1 MIYHASKDFKFIQ
14 SSKKCCVG
22 FIDLVNSTN
31 DTLSIINQ
39 VKIESYY
46 SLFINT
52 LTKIINRYDGEV
64 VKNIG
69 DCLLF
74 YFPKTSK
81 SQGTNE
87 FEKVIECFLE
97 ILESRSAINEHLS
110 KENLPLFSYRI
121 TVDFGAL
128 DLALTG
134 SYNQIDI
141 FGSVINICSKL
152 NSISIP
158 NEITIGENLYKLLS
172 SFTQFFNKYD
182 SSLSGEYL
190 IAEDNKYLL
199 YTITRTKNNYTNNST
214 KPSSHIFIEQNN
226 THYQTEEREEI
237 AKLNINPIEYENN
250 NSNSKKIKII
260 IIDDDKD
267 IILTFKSMLENNN
280 KCKINDKTNNN
291 SYDITTFT
299 EPELAIKYLKGNIYS
314 FNNNNR
320 NDCDTNNILVIL
332 DIRMKKI
339 NGIQLYKQ
347 IKSLDSSIKILFVT
361 ALDIL
366 DELKSMIPGLTAE
379 QIKKKPVEEKS
390 FLKTIN
396 KMLLSN

>member
-39 VKIESYY
+39 VKIECYY
-46 SLFINT
+46 SLFINS
-52 LTKIINRYDGEV
+52 LTKIIKRFDGEV

-81 SQGTNE
+81 SHGTNE
-87 FEKVIECFLE
+87 FKKVIECFLE
-97 ILESRSAINEHLS
+97 ILGSRSTINEYLI
-110 KENLPLFSYRI
+110 KENLPPFSYRI
-121 TVDFGAL
+121 TIDYGAL

-152 NSISIP
+152 NSLSIP
-158 NEITIGENLYKLLS
+158 NEITIGENLYNLLS
-172 SFTQFFNKYD
+172 SFPEFFDKYD
-182 SSLSGEYL
+182 YSISGEYT
-190 IAEDNKYLL
+190 ITENNRYLL
-199 YTITRTKNNYTNNST
+199 YTITRTTNNYSNKQM

-226 THYQTEEREEI
+226 THYKSYEEEEI
-237 AKLNINPIEYENN
+237 KLNLKLTENEKN
-250 NSNSKKIKII
+250 KISKKIV

-267 IILTFKSMLENNN
+267 IILTFKSMLENNI
-280 KCKINDKTNNN
+280 KDKNNN
-291 SYDITTFT
+291 YDITTFT
-299 EPELAIKYLKGNIYS
+299 DPEIALKYLKRNLHS
-314 FNNNNR
+314 FNNN
-320 NDCDTNNILVIL
+320 DDNNILIIL
-332 DIRMKKI
+332 DIRMRKI

-347 IKSLDSSIKILFVT
+347 IKSIDSSIKILFVT
-361 ALDIL
+361 GLDII
-366 DELKSMIPGLTAE
+366 DEIKCMIPGLTDD
-379 QIKKKPVEEKS
+379 QIKKKPVEEKL

-396 KMLLSN
+396 KLLLLS

>member
-46 SLFINT
+46 SLFINS
-52 LTKIINRYDGEV
+52 LTKIIKRYDGEV

-81 SQGTNE
+81 SHVINE
-87 FEKVIECFLE
+87 FGKVIECFLE
-97 ILESRSAINEHLS
+97 ILDNRSTINEHLI
-110 KENLPLFSYRI
+110 KENLPPFRYRI
-121 TVDFGAL
+121 TIDYGAI

-141 FGSVINICSKL
+141 FGSVVNICSKL
-152 NSISIP
+152 NSLSIH
-158 NEITIGENLYKLLS
+158 NEITVGANLYNLLS
-172 SFTQFFNKYD
+172 SFPEFCDKYNY
-182 SSLSGEYL
+182 SLSGEYR
-190 IAEDNKYLL
+190 ITEHNRYLL
-199 YTITRTKNNYTNNST
+199 YTITRTKNNYSNKPTKSSSIFGKNNIANYQS
-214 KPSSHIFIEQNN
+214 KDGEKEGKGMLK
-226 THYQTEEREEI
+226 QTENRKDI
-237 AKLNINPIEYENN
+237 R
-250 NSNSKKIKII
+250 SKKII

-267 IILTFKSMLENNN
+267 ILLTFKSMLENNN
-280 KCKINDKTNNN
+280 VDKYNNN
-291 SYDITTFT
+291 YDIKTFT
-299 EPELAIKYLKGNIYS
+299 DPELALVYFKENLYS
-314 FNNNNR
+314 LNNNN
-320 NDCDTNNILVIL
+320 DDDNILIIL
-332 DIRMKKI
+332 DIRMRKI

-361 ALDIL
+361 GLDIV
-366 DELKSMIPGLTAE
+366 DELKSMIPGLTDD

-390 FLKTIN
+390 FLKTVN
-396 KMLLSN
+396 KMLLLG